1 MRKRNIFNNLNYKKK
16 NFRFQKEKSYLII
29 IASSFDKVKRS
40 LLLAGNID
48 ASIKVNSPEEHD
60 KIFTMP
66 ASVLAKAS

>member
-1 MRKRNIFNNLNYKKK
+1 M
-16 NFRFQKEKSYLII
+16 
-29 IASSFDKVKRS
+29 IARSFDKVKRS

-48 ASIKVNSPEEHD
+48 ASIKVNRPEEQD